1 VAVIAG
7 IEAEART
14 IATDGPESDGTLE
27 WQDTTIVLTRVHAGD
42 VTGLG
47 YTYADAS
54 AATLIEGK
62 LAAAL
67 EGRDPTATA
76 ACWQAM
82 HAALRNAGQAG
93 AGAMAL
99 SAVDLA
105 LHDLKG
111 RLLGVPTVRLLGA
124 ARDAVTIYASG
135 GFCSWDLERLR
146 AWCAETAPA
155 GRVKIKVGREP
166 ERDAERLRAARDG
179 AGDAELMVDANGAY
193 ATPAQALHWTEAFAR
208 AGARWMEEPLSSDD
222 LDGLRSVRAR
232 APAGV
237 AIAAGEYCWSPF
249 DARRMLEA
257 RAVDVLQLD
266 VTRCGG
272 LTGALMI
279 DALAWAHGVP
289 TSLHCAPAASVH
301 AGAVMR
307 TVVHLEH
314 FHDHVRVED
323 EVFAAAPCPD
333 GGLLRPSDRPGLG
346 LEVRR
351 P

>member
-1 VAVIAG
+1 MGVIDG

-27 WQDTTIVLTRVHAGD
+27 WTDTTIVLARVHARGEA
-42 VTGLG
+42 GLG

-54 AATLIEGK
+54 AAGLIEGK
-62 LAAAL
+62 LGPVL
-67 EGRDPTATA
+67 EGRDPMATA
-76 ACWQAM
+76 ACWDAM

-105 LHDLKG
+105 LHDLRA
-111 RLLGVPTVRLLGA
+111 RLLGVPVAQSLGA
-124 ARDAVTIYASG
+124 AREAVAIYASG
-135 GFCSWDLERLR
+135 GFCSWDPNRLHE
-146 AWCAETAPA
+146 WCASRA
-155 GRVKIKVGREP
+155 GAGAIKIKVGHEP
-166 ERDAERLRAARDG
+166 GRDLERLAVARAA
-179 AGDAELMVDANGAY
+179 APDAELMVDANGAY
-193 ATPAQALHWTEAFAR
+193 ATVAEAAHWTEAFAE

-222 LDGLRSVRAR
+222 LAGLHRVRER

-237 AIAAGEYCWSPF
+237 AIAAGEYCWSAL
-249 DARRMLEA
+249 DARRLLEA
-257 RAVDVLQLD
+257 GAVDVLQLD

-272 LTGALMI
+272 LSGALMI

-301 AGAVMR
+301 AGVAMR
-307 TVVHLEH
+307 SVVHLEH

-323 EVFAAAPCPD
+323 EVFAAPPRPD
-333 GGLLRPSDRPGLG
+333 GGLLTPPDRPGLG
-346 LEVRR
+346 LEPR
-351 P
+351 